1 MTVAPSKS
9 DGGKTLCLKC
19 FYVKRGSFKAIKTPE
34 FLKLKRKNPQ
44 LADKYFGSWTGLRFQ
59 CCFGQLLGQSL
70 VHCWLIGKQKVAT
83 HFQKQCLAINV
94 GLAVFHSSFKFIE
107 LFFVVMLVFGVFVLR
122 LLRLKF
128 QHVSK
133 ENVSNLGYFCVW
145 GDRSGSSLSDANTSS
160 SWQGTQNQR
169 FVMKP

>member
-1 MTVAPSKS
+1 
-9 DGGKTLCLKC
+9 
-19 FYVKRGSFKAIKTPE
+19 
-34 FLKLKRKNPQ
+34 
-44 LADKYFGSWTGLRFQ
+44 LRFQ

-145 GDRSGSSLSDANTSS
+145 GDRSGSSLPDANTSS

>member
-1 MTVAPSKS
+1 
-9 DGGKTLCLKC
+9 
-19 FYVKRGSFKAIKTPE
+19 
-34 FLKLKRKNPQ
+34 
-44 LADKYFGSWTGLRFQ
+44 LRFQ

-133 ENVSNLGYFCVW
+133 ENVSNLGYFLCL
-145 GDRSGSSLSDANTSS
+145 GGPLRIKSLRRKHVVQLARNPKSKVRHEAVDVKMYTSKSS
-160 SWQGTQNQR
+160 SKYVDFRQDRRVWNFCHLKFCSPKGIHKLFNSQTLN
-169 FVMKP
+169 